1 MAMSNIPLL
10 LDEVGS
16 KINAIRAARH
26 LFARELAPDFHLFD
40 YLRRDEMGLS
50 SCIAALL
57 DPKGTH
63 AQGAVFLDEFLKLIG
78 HSSSELPRNT
88 CCNVSVEKQIDKQRR
103 IDIFIELDDLIV
115 GIENKPWASDQ
126 VNQLSDYATYLKS
139 FAGNKK
145 WRLIYLCDRAVS
157 ATSISEKHRIRREK
171 SGNLLNLD
179 FTTISAWLHTCATKT
194 KPLAVRVFI
203 EELEKF
209 VRSRIIGEVGMSE
222 KIEIQRAIL
231 ASETSLASALQI
243 ANEMKSIKEQMLKG
257 FFVEL
262 EEALKT
268 YGMQLDGNLTYWKAC
283 TGLNIKFYG
292 EQRIMLRF
300 EFESANLGKFF
311 WGIRRDKKDYFSE
324 ETWGKINRLMGDRF
338 KNCKAWPWWPWYS
351 DLPDQYFDEACR
363 HWDNSEKP
371 WLMLKNGQMVK
382 QVITIAM
389 EVREV
394 FNGQENLL
402 K

>member
-1 MAMSNIPLL
+1 MSNIPLL

-26 LFARELAPDFHLFD
+26 LFAKELAPDFHLFD

-50 SCIAALL
+50 CCIAALL
-57 DPKGTH
+57 NPAGTH

-78 HSSSELPRNT
+78 HSPSALARNT
-88 CCNVSVEKQIDKQRR
+88 HCSVVVEKQIDMQRR
-103 IDIFIELDDLIV
+103 IDIFMEFDDLII
-115 GIENKPWASDQ
+115 GIENKPWAADQ
-126 VNQLSDYATYLKS
+126 ANQLSDYAAHLERS
-139 FAGNKK
+139 AGKRK
-145 WRLIYLCDRAVS
+145 WMLIYLCDRTVS
-157 ATSISEKHRIRREK
+157 ANSISEGHRVKFEK

-179 FTTISAWLHTCATKT
+179 FTKIAGWLNTCATKT

-209 VRSRIIGEVGMSE
+209 VRSKIIGEAEMSE
-222 KIEIQRAIL
+222 KIEIQRAVL
-231 ASETSLASALQI
+231 ASEASLASALQI
-243 ANEMKSIKEQMLKG
+243 AHEMKSIKEKLLKE
-257 FFVEL
+257 FCAEL
-262 EEALKT
+262 QEALCT
-268 YGMQLDGNLTYWKAC
+268 EGMRLDANLIKWDRY
-283 TGLNIKFYG
+283 TGFYIHFFD
-292 EQRIMLRF
+292 EQRIILRF
-300 EFESANLGKFF
+300 HFEQTDLGDFF
-311 WGIRRDKKDYFSE
+311 WGMMRDKESYYSE

-363 HWDNSEKP
+363 HWNNSEKP

-382 QVITIAM
+382 QMITIAM

-394 FNGQENLL
+394 FNGQEHLL